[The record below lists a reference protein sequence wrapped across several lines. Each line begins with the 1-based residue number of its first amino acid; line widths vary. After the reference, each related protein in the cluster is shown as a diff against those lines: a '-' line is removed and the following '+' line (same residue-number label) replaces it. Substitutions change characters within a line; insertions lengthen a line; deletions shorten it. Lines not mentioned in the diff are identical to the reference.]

1 MQCAVLV
8 VECYTFVGFSA
19 VDYSAVQCAVFCKTS
34 LCVAFGM
41 GGGLHMGELPPKL
54 QSPEIMIF
62 ITFII
67 IAVGDDDK
75 VRVVMM
81 GAMDM

>member
-1 MQCAVLV
+1 MQLI
-8 VECYTFVGFSA
+8 T
-19 VDYSAVQCAVFCKTS
+19 VQCAVFCKTS

-54 QSPEIMIF
+54 QSPEIMII

-75 VRVVMM
+75 VRVFLVVMM
-81 GAMDM
+81 GAVDM

>member
-1 MQCAVLV
+1 
-8 VECYTFVGFSA
+8 
-19 VDYSAVQCAVFCKTS
+19 
-34 LCVAFGM
+34 M

-54 QSPEIMIF
+54 QSPEIMIT

-75 VRVVMM
+75 VRVFLVVMM
-81 GAMDM
+81 EAVDM